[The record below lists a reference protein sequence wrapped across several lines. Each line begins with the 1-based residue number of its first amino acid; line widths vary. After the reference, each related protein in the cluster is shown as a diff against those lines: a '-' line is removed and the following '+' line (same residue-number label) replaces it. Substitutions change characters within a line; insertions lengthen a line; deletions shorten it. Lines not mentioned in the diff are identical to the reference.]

1 MIYVPMRRIR
11 LEALALLALSCVLV
25 ASAAATA
32 APTRTFSVYFLR
44 GEQLAA
50 ATREG
55 STADDAVRRLVAG
68 PTQAEKKRSF
78 RTYIPAGTQLNA
90 LSLAD
95 GVATVDL
102 SARFISGKDA
112 DSLEARLAQVV
123 RTVSVASGVTQ
134 VQLLIDGA
142 KVSGVFPRI
151 ATDQP
156 ITYAQL
162 QTPDRPLPKPPRRRA
177 LPPPDP
183 RVKQAQ
189 QQLIALGY
197 LPPRS
202 ADGRPGPVTAEAVLA
217 FQKWERVDRTGVLD
231 VQTRSRLKVADRPTP
246 VSSGGKGKRAEVLID
261 RQVALLIVDNDVVR
275 TIAVSSGKPSTP
287 TPPGNYRVYAKIQ
300 RWWSVPFREWLP
312 WAVPF
317 VGGIAFHQF
326 GIVPTYPASH
336 GCVRQDFSVA
346 RMTYDFAEVGMPV
359 KVVAKS

>member
-1 MIYVPMRRIR
+1 MRRVMLR
-11 LEALALLALSCVLV
+11 TLGLVALSGVLV
-25 ASAAATA
+25 VGAAATA
-32 APTRTFSVYFLR
+32 APARTFSVYFLR
-44 GEQLAA
+44 GEQLASV
-50 ATREG
+50 TREA
-55 STADDAVRRLVAG
+55 SSSADAVRKLVAG
-68 PTQAEKKRSF
+68 PTSAERKRSF
-78 RTYIPAGTQLNA
+78 RTYIPAGTQVNA
-90 LSLAD
+90 LSVAD

-102 SARFISGKDA
+102 TARFISGKDA
-112 DSLEARLAQVV
+112 DSLEARLAQLV

-134 VQLLIDGA
+134 VQLLVDGA

-151 ATDQP
+151 STEQP
-156 ITYAQL
+156 ITFAQL
-162 QTPDRPLPKPPRRRA
+162 QTPDRHVPKPPRRRG
-177 LPPPDP
+177 LGPPDP

-202 ADGRPGPVTAEAVLA
+202 ADGRLGPMTAEAVLA
-217 FQKWERVDRTGVLD
+217 FQKWERLSRTGVLD
-231 VQTRSRLKVADRPTP
+231 GPTRSRLKVADRPTP
-246 VSSGGKGKRAEVLID
+246 VSSGGSGKRAEVLID

-287 TPPGNYRVYAKIQ
+287 TPPGNYRVYAKIE

-326 GIVPTYPASH
+326 GVVPTFPASH

-359 KVVAKS
+359 RVVARS

>member
-1 MIYVPMRRIR
+1 MHRLR
-11 LEALALLALSCVLV
+11 LEALALVALACVLI
-25 ASAAATA
+25 AGAAATA
-32 APTRTFSVYFLR
+32 APARTFSVFLLR

-50 ATREG
+50 VPREG
-55 STADDAVRRLVAG
+55 SSAADAVRKLVAG
-68 PTQAEKKRSF
+68 PTSAERKRSF

-90 LSLAD
+90 LSVAD

-102 SARFISGKDA
+102 SARFISGKDV

-123 RTVSVASGVTQ
+123 RTVTVATGLIQ

-151 ATDQP
+151 PTEQP
-156 ITYAQL
+156 ITFAQL
-162 QTPDRPLPKPPRRRA
+162 QTPDRPAPKPPRRRG

-189 QQLIALGY
+189 QQLIALRY
-197 LPPRS
+197 LPPRT
-202 ADGRPGPVTAEAVLA
+202 ADGRLGPVTAEAILA
-217 FQKWERVDRTGVLD
+217 FQKWERLNRTGALD
-231 VQTRSRLKVADRPTP
+231 GPTRSRLKVADHPTP
-246 VSSGGKGKRAEVLID
+246 VGSGGSGKRAEVLID

-275 TIAVSSGKPSTP
+275 TISVSSGKPSTP
-287 TPPGNYRVYAKIQ
+287 TPPGNYRVYAKIE

-326 GIVPTYPASH
+326 AVVPTYPASH

-346 RMTYDFAEVGMPV
+346 RMTYDFAQVGMPV
-359 KVVAKS
+359 RVVARS